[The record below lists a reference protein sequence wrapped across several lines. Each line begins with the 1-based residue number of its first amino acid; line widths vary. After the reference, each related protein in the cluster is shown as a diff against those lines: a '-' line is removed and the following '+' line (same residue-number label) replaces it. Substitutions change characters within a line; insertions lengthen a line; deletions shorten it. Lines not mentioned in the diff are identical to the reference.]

1 MRRFF
6 SFVLGVAGGAVVGAT
21 LAILLAPASGQ
32 DLRSEIR
39 SRFKR
44 FGDELQDA
52 ATQRRTEL
60 ERQLE
65 TLRNPSPEIPLEER

>member
-6 SFVLGVAGGAVVGAT
+6 GFLLGAAGGALVGAT

-32 DLRSEIR
+32 DLRNEMR
-39 SRFKR
+39 SRFKK
-44 FGDELQDA
+44 FGDELQEA
-52 ATQRRTEL
+52 AQQRRGEL

-65 TLRNPSPEIPLEER
+65 AMRHPQTEIPLEDR